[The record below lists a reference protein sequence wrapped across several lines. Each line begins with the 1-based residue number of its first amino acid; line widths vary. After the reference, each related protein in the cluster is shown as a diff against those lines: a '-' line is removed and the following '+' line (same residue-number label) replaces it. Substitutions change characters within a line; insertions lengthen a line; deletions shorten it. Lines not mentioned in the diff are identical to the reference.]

1 MYRKLA
7 DPQRQVDAEI
17 GHIQGLVLI
26 RRILAE
32 RGATAEEL
40 RECDT
45 VIAESRRELAGLA
58 LLAGAYVSAA
68 A

>member
-32 RGATAEEL
+32 RGATAAEL

-58 LLAGAYVSAA
+58 LLAGAYASAA